1 MTEQFKAS
9 ILEAM
14 KPLEGWCTPEKAC
27 VMADIVLEH
36 KPKLVVETGVFG
48 GKSAIPLAMALR
60 ENGSGVFYGIDPWSV
75 EDAIAGEQG
84 PEHVE
89 WWSKKVDLD
98 AIYAGFVKATM
109 DLKLGRHLRWIYAS
123 SQQAAKMFPERSID
137 FFHQDGNHSE
147 EVSCREV
154 KQFAPLLKRKSF
166 WIFDDSDWCSTQ
178 KALGLIEGY
187 GFKAINADEKYKV
200 FQRT

>member
-1 MTEQFKAS
+1 MTEQFKHQ
-9 ILEAM
+9 ILAAM

-27 VMADIVLEH
+27 VMADLVLEH
-36 KPKLVVETGVFG
+36 KPKLVVETGIFG

-60 ENGSGVFYGIDPWSV
+60 ETGSGVIYGIDPWSV

-98 AIYAGFVKATM
+98 AIYAGFVKSTM
-109 DLKLGRHLRWIYAS
+109 NLNLGKYLRWIYANS
-123 SQQAAKMFPERSID
+123 TQAAKMFPERSID
-137 FFHQDGNHSE
+137 FFHQDSNHSE
-147 EVSCREV
+147 QISCAEA
-154 KQFAPLLKRKSF
+154 KLWAPLMKRKSF
-166 WIFDDSDWCSTQ
+166 WVFDDSDWCSTQ

-187 GFKAINADEKYKV
+187 GFKAINSDEKYKV
-200 FQRT
+200 FQRK